1 MSGQEHVTIGVGVHV
16 DDEWLVMDVKIRH
29 DRPRAGYSLYCKL
42 ACQISIRLV
51 NRFEFR
57 SSPFFGWKALFLLW
71 GDLAFRSHLPRPTGL
86 HDDNQLLALHNPSSR
101 FLGNPFVDICFPHRD
116 LRPPFLL
123 RTHLFDSL
131 RACLRL
137 LWGTPSRLLS
147 NGEVCNSN
155 SRGSGRCI
163 LLLFSFNPNLDA

>member
-1 MSGQEHVTIGVGVHV
+1 MTDRGQGIRYTVN
-16 DDEWLVMDVKIRH
+16 WLVRSRFDW
-29 DRPRAGYSLYCKL
+29 
-42 ACQISIRLV
+42 QIALNSDPV
-51 NRFEFR
+51 R
-57 SSPFFGWKALFLLW
+57 SSDGRPFSSFGAISLFV
-71 GDLAFRSHLPRPTGL
+71 SHLPRPTGL

-101 FLGNPFVDICFPHRD
+101 FLGNPFVDIYFPHRD

-163 LLLFSFNPNLDA
+163 LLLFSFNANLDA